1 MVLVDTDVLLIA
13 FRYQRD
19 ARFAVNSSFLSKVKQ
34 EEPSITVY
42 NLMEFLGQMSFNI
55 SSDRLRHW
63 DRWLKDEY
71 SLLVVWPEGGDFD
84 ANGVL
89 RTEIYDRPFSKMVET
104 PGGIAFNDALILVL
118 AERAADIDTVVT
130 WNARHFRD
138 KTALT
143 VLTPEE
149 YLQRNVSSDQ

>member
-19 ARFAVNSSFLSKVKQ
+19 VRFAVNSSFLSKVKG
-34 EEPSITVY
+34 EEPCITVY
-42 NLMEFLGQMSFNI
+42 NLMEFLGQMSFNMP
-55 SSDRLRHW
+55 SERLRDW
-63 DRWLKDEY
+63 DRWLGDEY
-71 SLLVVWPEGGDFD
+71 SLLVVWPEAGDLD

-89 RTEIYDRPFSKMVET
+89 RTEIYDRPFSKMLNT
-104 PGGIAFNDALILVL
+104 PKGMAFNDALILAL
-118 AERAADIDTVVT
+118 AERTADISAVVT

-138 KTALT
+138 KTGLS

-149 YLQRNVSSDQ
+149 YLH